1 MKKYKSSKKK
11 NDQDDNKSLR
21 KLELKNRDEIEK
33 SNLYGY
39 LYPSLDDKLFNSK
52 ISQRKEFY
60 DTKYEGK
67 HEGKIEEV
75 SNELCNADF
84 ELAPHQTF
92 VRNFLSFQTPYNGLL
107 LYHGLGSGKTC
118 SAISVAEEM
127 RDYMKQMGITQRIIV
142 VASPNVQDNFILQ
155 LFDERKLREVD
166 GLWNIRACTGN
177 KYLKEINPMNMKGLT
192 REKVITQIKRII
204 NTSYLFMGYLEFANF
219 ISKKADVGSEV
230 SAEKQKTLMKYKL
243 RKIFEKRLIII
254 DEVHNIRFTEDNKDK
269 RVAVELTRLIENVPN
284 LRLLLLSAT
293 PMYNSYKEIA
303 WLLGLLNKNDRRSTF
318 EVKDVFNKDGSFI
331 VSKSGEEIGKDLL
344 IRKAT
349 GYVSFVRGENPY
361 IFPFRIWPT
370 EFSPENTFAK
380 KIKPSIQ
387 MNGKP
392 IIASSE
398 ALNVLS
404 IYLCDIG
411 SVQQIGYDYIIDKLK
426 KGELIQNANPKRIM
440 PSFENM
446 ESVGYPLLQR
456 PFEALNMVFPDKRL
470 GVENS
475 NLDPKDIVGKGGLSR
490 IMSSRETVSPQF
502 RGDFEYKTD
511 EFGRIFSPELL
522 GKYSSKIKN
531 ICDSVKKSTGVILI
545 YSHYIDAGLLP
556 VALALEEIGLTR
568 AGRESLFKTAPT
580 SPVDAMTFKPK
591 SEVTTGEFTPA
602 KYIMITGTETLSPD
616 NVAELNM
623 VTDPDNKYGQN
634 VKVVLISQAGAEGLD
649 FKFIRQVHI
658 LEPWYNMNRPEQV
671 IGRAVRSCSHKALPF
686 SERNV
691 EIYLYGSILNNEREE
706 AADLYLYRLA
716 ELKALQIGNV
726 TRALKQS
733 AVDCILNSE
742 QQGFTIDKMNMI
754 VTQNLS
760 SGKSIQYQV
769 GDRPYSSA
777 CDYLE
782 KCEYR
787 CTPDKKI
794 SDKDVIYDTYG
805 ETFITMN
812 NDKIIQNIR
821 RAFKER
827 FYYRKEALVN
837 EINAN
842 RNYPLLQINSAL
854 EQLVNDS
861 SEYVTDIY
869 DRLGRV
875 VNIGELYLF
884 QPIELENK
892 NISIYDRS
900 VPVAYK
906 RKSLAFENTQ
916 NILEPN
922 IKTKKDN
929 LTMAEK
935 ILFEMEKD
943 YNSIYS
949 ETKDNKPETWSDY
962 CKIAKTTLVD
972 FGYKIDDID
981 TAIIQHLI
989 ESLRYEEIID
999 LLNYI
1004 DKLDVKK
1011 NKLLKKIKDYYEN
1024 IKMLSNGY
1032 EGILVQDAGKRVLI
1046 VRPDDKSD
1054 IWKKGE
1060 SEDEK
1065 DFISS
1070 LSTLVST
1077 IIPLGVKT
1085 GNMFG
1090 FMASFKKQ
1098 FMVYKF
1104 RDINSIGMK
1113 GARCDQSKK
1122 KDIVES
1128 INTLI
1133 KEEVYSKNTKVS
1145 RTELCVIQELLLRLM
1160 NNEMNNNKRWFLTPG
1175 EAAAFI

>member
-1 MKKYKSSKKK
+1 MIKDKLIKK
-11 NDQDDNKSLR
+11 NNIRNNKLLSN
-21 KLELKNRDEIEK
+21 LELSNRDEIEK
-33 SNLYGY
+33 TNSHSF
-39 LYPSLDDKLFNSK
+39 LYPSLDDKFFNSK

-67 HEGKIEEV
+67 REGKIEEI
-75 SNELCNADF
+75 SDALCNAEF
-84 ELAPHQTF
+84 ELAPHQAF

-127 RDYMKQMGITQRIIV
+127 RDYMKQMGIKQRIIV

-155 LFDERKLREVD
+155 LFDERKLQEVD

-177 KYLKEINPMNMKGLT
+177 KYLKEINPMNMKGLS
-192 REKVITQIKRII
+192 REKVIIQIKRII
-204 NTSYLFMGYLEFANF
+204 STSYLFMGYLEFANF
-219 ISKKADVGSEV
+219 ISKKADVGSDV
-230 SAEKQKTLMKYKL
+230 SATKQKILMKSKL

-254 DEVHNIRFTEDNKDK
+254 DEVHNIRLTEDNKDK
-269 RVAVELTRLIENVPN
+269 RVAIELTRLIENVSN

-318 EVKDVFNKDGSFI
+318 DVKDVFNNDGTFK
-331 VSKSGEEIGKDLL
+331 VSKTGEEIGKELL

-361 IFPFRIWPT
+361 IFPYRIWPT

-392 IIASSE
+392 IIASDE

-404 IYLCDIG
+404 VYLCSVG
-411 SVQQIGYDYIIDKLK
+411 SVQQKGYDYIIEKLK
-426 KGELIQNANPKRIM
+426 KGELIQGTNKKRIM

-470 GVENS
+470 DIKDTT
-475 NLDPKDIVGKGGLSR
+475 LDPKDIVGKGGLSR
-490 IMSSRETVSPQF
+490 IMSSIETVSPQF
-502 RGDFEYKTD
+502 RGKFEYKTQ
-511 EFGRIFSPELL
+511 EYGRIFSPELL
-522 GKYSSKIKN
+522 GNYSGKIKN
-531 ICDSVKKSTGVILI
+531 ICDSVKKSRGVVLI

-580 SPVDAMTFKPK
+580 SPVDALTFKEK
-591 SEVTTGEFTPA
+591 SQDNSKEFTPA
-602 KYIMITGTETLSPD
+602 KYIMITGTESLSPD

-623 VTDPDNKYGQN
+623 VTDPENKYGEN

-726 TRALKQS
+726 TRVLKES
-733 AVDCILNSE
+733 SVDCILNSE
-742 QQGFTIDKMNMI
+742 QQEFTLDKMKMI

-760 SGKSIQYQV
+760 SGKSIQYKV

-787 CTPDKKI
+787 CIPDKKI
-794 SDKDVIYDTYG
+794 DDKDVIYDTYG
-805 ETFITMN
+805 ENFITMN

-821 RAFKER
+821 RAFKEN
-827 FYYRKEALVN
+827 FYYRKEVLVN

-854 EQLVNDS
+854 DQLVNDS

-869 DRLGRV
+869 NRLGRV
-875 VNIGELYLF
+875 VNIGDLYLF

-900 VPVAYK
+900 VPVEYK
-906 RKSLAFENTQ
+906 RKSISFENTQ
-916 NILEPN
+916 NIVEPN
-922 IKTKKDN
+922 IKSKKDD
-929 LTMAEK
+929 LTSGDRVIQNIEN
-935 ILFEMEKD
+935 E
-943 YNSIYS
+943 YNIIYS
-949 ETKDNKPETWSDY
+949 QTNNNKPDTWSEY
-962 CKIAKTTLVD
+962 CKNAKTIIAD
-972 FGYKIDDID
+972 FGYILDDID
-981 TAIIQHLI
+981 TVIIHHLL
-989 ESLRYEEIID
+989 ESLKYKETME

-1004 DKLDVKK
+1004 DNLDVK
-1011 NKLLKKIKDYYEN
+1011 NKKLYKKIKDYFKN
-1024 IKMLSNGY
+1024 ITMLSNGY
-1032 EGILVQDAGKRVLI
+1032 EGILLQDAGIRVLV
-1046 VRPDDKSD
+1046 VRPEDKSD

-1065 DFISS
+1065 DFVSS
-1070 LSTLVST
+1070 LSKLVT
-1077 IIPLGVKT
+1077 NIIPLGVKT
-1085 GNMFG
+1085 GIIFG

-1122 KDIVES
+1122 KDIIES
-1128 INTLI
+1128 INKLI
-1133 KEEVYSKNTKVS
+1133 NEEVYSKNTKVS
-1145 RTELCVIQELLLRLM
+1145 RIELCIIQELLLRLM
-1160 NNEMNNNKRWFLTPG
+1160 NKKKYNNKRWFLTPG
-1175 EAAAFI
+1175 EASAFI